1 MDTINISKDSELQT
15 ISLDNLGS
23 SPTNGF
29 DDNLNILK
37 NDDFGAELLMN
48 PTKISPRNSVTD
60 ETPKIEELSLDEPGA
75 APVSE
80 IKWITMFSKLMIRR
94 TFLWEMIFPLP
105 QHYQNLLILAA
116 HHPPQIHL

>member
-60 ETPKIEELSLDEPGA
+60 ETPKIEELSLD
-75 APVSE
+75 
-80 IKWITMFSKLMIRR
+80 
-94 TFLWEMIFPLP
+94 
-105 QHYQNLLILAA
+105 
-116 HHPPQIHL
+116 